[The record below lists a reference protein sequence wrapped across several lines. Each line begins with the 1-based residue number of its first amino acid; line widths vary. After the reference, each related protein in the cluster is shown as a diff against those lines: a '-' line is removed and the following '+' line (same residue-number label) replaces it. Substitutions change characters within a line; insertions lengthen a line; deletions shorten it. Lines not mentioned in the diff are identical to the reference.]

1 MQAIEWP
8 TKTGNASILYIIVL
22 YYTSSKGTEKLE
34 RSQKESETRGM
45 ILRNPTAKCPQT
57 GAHIVFSGHNGI
69 SWHYCIRRC
78 NGSGVKRLTRAR
90 VVDIRQSSETYTPPS
105 STGGCTELKA
115 LERFSVVIPD
125 SQTLHGS
132 KSMMSG
138 TVSRRILA
146 GIMANP
152 TSFGRLK
159 FGIEQARLY
168 DNEGMR
174 QENGLSK
181 SQLQVCRALVNT
193 AGLVLEDV
201 VNNGRVSIEVDPRVA
216 YDADGLRRQGEMIW
230 SMCAESG
237 IPKERILIQM
247 PATWAAIEAAAG
259 LEMEGLQTHLVSVY
273 SYGQAVAAVEH
284 GVSVIQV
291 NVGRIND
298 WYDKNPGAIRD
309 PNGPR
314 EVQAMAKAGY
324 GGPLGNPGLP
334 LVKKIYTY
342 IHHAG
347 KGTKLISS
355 GMRTKKE
362 TLSLAG
368 SDYLVVGE
376 QILKSLES
384 TCTLE
389 GYNDGLRATGDSN
402 SVSPAMSPEHAATSE
417 VEKISVSEVNF
428 KDALGLIGADL
439 LTSDVE
445 RAVEDAIRL
454 EPIFLNRVGGQE

>member
-1 MQAIEWP
+1 MVGDIHQRLSKLQN
-8 TKTGNASILYIIVL
+8 TLLYHI
-22 YYTSSKGTEKLE
+22 TSKGTENFE
-34 RSQKESETRGM
+34 RTQKESETRVM
-45 ILRNPTAKCPQT
+45 ILRNPRSNHPQT
-57 GAHIVFSGHNGI
+57 AARTVLRRNNTII
-69 SWHYCIRRC
+69 WRQYIRRST
-78 NGSGVKRLTRAR
+78 GSGGKSLTRVR
-90 VVDIRQSSETYTPPS
+90 VVDVRQSSETYAPPS

-125 SQTLHGS
+125 SQTLNGS

-168 DNEGMR
+168 ENEDLK
-174 QENGLSK
+174 QSSGLSN

-216 YDADGLRRQGEMIW
+216 YDADGLRRQGEIIW

-247 PATWAAIEAAAG
+247 PATWAAIEAAQG
-259 LEMEGLQTHLVSVY
+259 LEMEGLQTHLVSIY

-284 GVSVIQV
+284 GVSVIQI

-324 GGPLGNPGLP
+324 GGPLENPGLP

-389 GYNDGLRATGDSN
+389 GYNDGLRATQDSG
-402 SVSPAMSPEHAATSE
+402 SMSPGMSPEQAAVSE
-417 VEKISVSEVNF
+417 VEKISVSAVNF
-428 KDALGLIGADL
+428 KDALGLIGTDL
-439 LTSDVE
+439 LTSDIE
-445 RAVEDAIRL
+445 RAVEDAVRL

>member
-1 MQAIEWP
+1 MMVRHP
-8 TKTGNASILYIIVL
+8 TGRALQ
-22 YYTSSKGTEKLE
+22 
-34 RSQKESETRGM
+34 RSHDCSTMSALKRHVVVRCS
-45 ILRNPTAKCPQT
+45 
-57 GAHIVFSGHNGI
+57 GI
-69 SWHYCIRRC
+69 SEGQWVQRR
-78 NGSGVKRLTRAR
+78 GTRTRLAR
-90 VVDIRQSSETYTPPS
+90 VRCQASSVSDTYTPPS
-105 STGGCTELKA
+105 STGGSTELSA
-115 LERFSVVIPD
+115 LERFSVVLPD

-132 KSMMSG
+132 RSMMSG

-168 DNEGMR
+168 ENEDLR
-174 QENGLSK
+174 RDSGLSK
-181 SQLQVCRALVNT
+181 NQLQVCKALVNT

-201 VNNGRVSIEVDPRVA
+201 VNDGRVSIEVDPRLA
-216 YDADGLRRQGEMIW
+216 YDSDALRRHGEIIW
-230 SMCAESG
+230 SMCAANG
-237 IPKERILIQM
+237 ISKERILIQM
-247 PATWAAIEAAAG
+247 PATWEAMEAAKG
-259 LEMEGLQTHLVSVY
+259 LELEGLQTHLVSIY
-273 SYGQAVAAVEH
+273 SYGQAVAAIEH

-291 NVGRIND
+291 NVGRIHD

-309 PNGPR
+309 PHGPR

-324 GGPLGNPGLP
+324 GGPLENPGVP

-347 KGTKLISS
+347 GRTKLISS

-362 TLSLAG
+362 TLALAG

-376 QILKSLES
+376 QILKSLQS

-389 GYNDGLRATGDSN
+389 GYNDGLHAAQDS
-402 SVSPAMSPEHAATSE
+402 SCITPAMSPDQAAAAE
-417 VEKISVSEVNF
+417 VDRIIVDSSNF
-428 KDALGLIGADL
+428 SDALGLIGKDL

-445 RAVEDAIRL
+445 RAIEDAVRL